1 MSESVT
7 SERLAADVKVVI
19 GDAEELLRQSAA
31 ATGDQAAQLRE
42 RAMVLLRQA
51 REKAQDVQEKALAKG
66 KAAVRVT
73 DDYVHENPWRSIGV
87 AFGVGV
93 LIGLLVNRAR

>member
-66 KAAVRVT
+66 RAAVRVT

-87 AFGVGV
+87 AFGAGV

>member
-51 REKAQDVQEKALAKG
+51 RERAHDVQEKALAKG

-87 AFGVGV
+87 AFGAGV

>member
-1 MSESVT
+1 MSENVT

-42 RAMVLLRQA
+42 RAMALLRQV
-51 REKAQDVQEKALAKG
+51 RERAHDAQERALAKG
-66 KAAVRVT
+66 RAAAQVT

-93 LIGLLVNRAR
+93 LIGVLVNRGR

>member
-1 MSESVT
+1 MSENVT

-31 ATGDQAAQLRE
+31 ATGEQAVQLRE
-42 RAMVLLRQA
+42 RAMTLLRQA

-66 KAAVRVT
+66 KAAARVT

-93 LIGLLVNRAR
+93 LIGVLVNRAR

>member
-66 KAAVRVT
+66 RAAVRVT

>member
-31 ATGDQAAQLRE
+31 ATGDQATQLRE

-51 REKAQDVQEKALAKG
+51 REKAQDVQEKAVAKG
-66 KAAVRVT
+66 RAAVRVT

-87 AFGVGV
+87 AFGAGV